1 MRKILAGMALM
12 VTLSAT
18 GYANPEPD
26 EVKVSKYM
34 VDQLVSAFPD
44 AEGITWEKVGDYY
57 MARFTNSMG
66 SIMAYMDED
75 GELYKVSRY
84 IECKNLPLTV
94 QRSLNE
100 TYDLKNRDAK
110 VLEVTRSSN
119 SQTYYLISFEYQN
132 RKYIIESDLTG
143 NLNVVRKNKV

>member
-12 VTLSAT
+12 VTLTAT
-18 GYANPEPD
+18 GFANPEPD
-26 EVKVSKYM
+26 EVKVSKHM

-57 MARFTNSMG
+57 MARFSNSMG

-75 GELYKVSRY
+75 GVLYKVSRY
-84 IECKNLPLTV
+84 IDCKNLPLTV
-94 QRSLNE
+94 QRALNE
-100 TYDLKNRDAK
+100 SYDLKNKDAK

-119 SQTYYLISFEYQN
+119 SQTYYLISFEHQN

-143 NLNVVRKNKV
+143 NLNVVKKSKV

>member
-12 VTLSAT
+12 ATLAT
-18 GYANPEPD
+18 TGFTDPEPD

-34 VDQLVSAFPD
+34 LDQLKSAFPD
-44 AEGITWEKVGDYY
+44 AEDITWEKVGDYY

-75 GELYKVSRY
+75 GGIYKVSRY
-84 IECKNLPLTV
+84 ISCKNLPLTV

-100 TYDLKNRDAK
+100 KYDLKSKDPK
-110 VLEVTRSSN
+110 VLEVTRTSN

-143 NLNVVRKNKV
+143 NLNVVRKN

>member
-12 VTLSAT
+12 VTLTAT
-18 GYANPEPD
+18 GFANPEPD

-44 AEGITWEKVGDYY
+44 AESITWEKVGDYY

-75 GELYKVSRY
+75 GVLYKVSRY

>member
-1 MRKILAGMALM
+1 MRKILAVMVFM

-18 GYANPEPD
+18 AFASPEPD

-34 VDQLVSAFPD
+34 IDQLVSAFPD
-44 AEGITWEKVGDYY
+44 AESITWEKVGDYY
-57 MARFTNSMG
+57 MARFTNNMG
-66 SIMAYMDED
+66 NIMAYMDED
-75 GELYKVSRY
+75 GGLYKVSRY
-84 IECKNLPLTV
+84 INCKSLPFSV

-100 TYDLKNRDAK
+100 KYDLKNKDPK

-143 NLNVVRKNKV
+143 NLNVVRKN

>member
-12 VTLSAT
+12 ATLAT
-18 GYANPEPD
+18 TGFTDPEPD

-34 VDQLVSAFPD
+34 LDQLISAFPD

-75 GELYKVSRY
+75 GSLYKVSRY
-84 IECKNLPLTV
+84 ISCKNLPLTV

-100 TYDLKNRDAK
+100 KYDLKNKDPK
-110 VLEVTRSSN
+110 VLEVTRTSN

-143 NLNVVRKNKV
+143 NLNVVRKN

>member
-12 VTLSAT
+12 VTLTAT
-18 GYANPEPD
+18 GFANPEPD

-44 AEGITWEKVGDYY
+44 AESITWEKVGDYY

>member
-34 VDQLVSAFPD
+34 VDKLVSAFPD
-44 AEGITWEKVGDYY
+44 AESITWEKVGDYY

-66 SIMAYMDED
+66 SIMAYMNED

-84 IECKNLPLTV
+84 IDCKNLPLTV

-100 TYDLKNRDAK
+100 TYDLKNKDAK

>member
-44 AEGITWEKVGDYY
+44 AESITWEKVGDYY

>member
-12 VTLSAT
+12 ATLAT
-18 GYANPEPD
+18 TGFTDPEPD

-34 VDQLVSAFPD
+34 LDQLISAFPD
-44 AEGITWEKVGDYY
+44 AEDITWEKVGDYY

-75 GELYKVSRY
+75 GVLYKVSRY
-84 IECKNLPLTV
+84 IDCKNLPLTV

-100 TYDLKNRDAK
+100 KYDLRNKDPK

-119 SQTYYLISFEYQN
+119 SQTYYLISFEHQN

-143 NLNVVRKNKV
+143 NLNVVRKN